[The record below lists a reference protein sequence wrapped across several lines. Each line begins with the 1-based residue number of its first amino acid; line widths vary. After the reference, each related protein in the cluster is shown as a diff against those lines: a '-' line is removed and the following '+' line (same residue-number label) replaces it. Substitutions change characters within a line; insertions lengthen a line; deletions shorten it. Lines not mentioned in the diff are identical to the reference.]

1 MNRRCIYLRGKFK
14 SSKAQTFSHFSPFI
28 SHNSKQNN
36 HTHYNMYMHTQK
48 VKNIVMGRVLLLPKN
63 RVFECSEFCQDEA
76 KWNIFLP
83 IRLLYPKFGYP
94 MPSLYRKN
102 CSHLLIEF
110 LRPSSVQWLLATITT
125 IGGMPFSS
133 GICPEPGGEPKI
145 IQLGCFPVRSSIVT
159 RVGKYASFAIFFD
172 GLNFKVLEYV
182 ESTAG
187 NQLREKW
194 KCN

>member
-1 MNRRCIYLRGKFK
+1 ME
-14 SSKAQTFSHFSPFI
+14 HFPP
-28 SHNSKQNN
+28 N
-36 HTHYNMYMHTQK
+36 K
-48 VKNIVMGRVLLLPKN
+48 VALPEIRV
-63 RVFECSEFCQDEA
+63 V
-76 KWNIFLP
+76 
-83 IRLLYPKFGYP
+83 LYPRDP

-145 IQLGCFPVRSSIVT
+145 IQLGCFPVRSPIVT

-172 GLNFKVLEYV
+172 GLNFKVLENM

-187 NQLREKW
+187 DQLQKKKLIKLERLFFK
-194 KCN
+194 KRNRAL

>member
-1 MNRRCIYLRGKFK
+1 ME
-14 SSKAQTFSHFSPFI
+14 HFPP
-28 SHNSKQNN
+28 N
-36 HTHYNMYMHTQK
+36 K
-48 VKNIVMGRVLLLPKN
+48 VALPEIWVVL
-63 RVFECSEFCQDEA
+63 
-76 KWNIFLP
+76 
-83 IRLLYPKFGYP
+83 YP
-94 MPSLYRKN
+94 MPSLYWKN

-125 IGGMPFSS
+125 IGGMPFST

-172 GLNFKVLEYV
+172 GLNFKVLENM

-187 NQLREKW
+187 DQLQKKKIKNDKIRKTVFLKKERGLYNVYNK
-194 KCN
+194 